1 MRHSLVRAVI
11 GVGLLSLTGCQPVA
25 SPLYGWIYN
34 DTKYGDFATTSADT
48 TKEGKACATTILGA
62 WATGDASVE
71 AAKADGKITVVS
83 SIDHS
88 AKHILGIVGTWCTI
102 VKGK

>member
-1 MRHSLVRAVI
+1 MHSVVYAYSPVILSPNPNTRRHMRHSLVRAVI
-11 GVGLLSLTGCQPVA
+11 GIGLLSLTGCQPVA

-34 DTKYGDFATTSADT
+34 DTKYGDFATTDANT

-71 AAKADGKITVVS
+71 AAKADGKITEVS
-83 SIDHS
+83 S
-88 AKHILGIVGTWCTI
+88 
-102 VKGK
+102 

>member
-1 MRHSLVRAVI
+1 MRHSLVLAVI

-25 SPLYGWIYN
+25 SPLYGWMYN
-34 DTKYGDFATTSADT
+34 ETQFGDFATTSADT
-48 TKEGKACATTILGA
+48 TKEGKACAHTILGA
-62 WATGDASVE
+62 WATGDASID

-83 SIDHS
+83 SVDHS
-88 AKHILGIVGTWCTI
+88 AKHILGIFGTWCTI